1 MVHRVARDGNAW
13 AVVLKKGRTPRG
25 GSLIM
30 RMMKSNGYHF
40 FFFFFFGAA
49 FFAGF
54 FLGAAFLA
62 GFFFGAAFFL
72 AGVQITSLRDSVR
85 ERAAGSPIPTTQQR
99 VRWSADERP

>member
-1 MVHRVARDGNAW
+1 MMM
-13 AVVLKKGRTPRG
+13 L
-25 GSLIM
+25 
-30 RMMKSNGYHF
+30 RMASKFY

-62 GFFFGAAFFL
+62 GFFFFGAAFFL
-72 AGVQITSLRDSVR
+72 AGIQITSLRDSVR

-99 VRWSADERP
+99 VRWSTDERP